1 MKMDE
6 LQRNRAAFKGS
17 VLRLLRDPNLSYR
30 EIGEQVG
37 VSQWRVCQIRKEF
50 GLPNRIGRRRPRTAP
65 IPGLGINAAEAGD
78 ETEKG
83 EDKDDSCG

>member
-1 MKMDE
+1 MTIGE
-6 LQRNRAAFKGS
+6 LQKKRAAFKAS
-17 VLRLLRDPNLSYR
+17 VLSLLRDPDFSYR
-30 EIGEQVG
+30 EIGERLG

-65 IPGLGINAAEAGD
+65 IPELGINAAEAAN

-83 EDKDDSCG
+83 RGQR